1 MEQPA
6 GYIDANEN
14 DQKKILTAPQV
25 YSMPEH
31 VHTIKPQRERSR
43 DFRISETQNDQKLK
57 IDKIN
62 WIFMYFLKNGQQR

>member
-25 YSMPEH
+25 YSIPER
-31 VHTIKPQRERSR
+31 VATIKPQRKRSDDFKTSERQH
-43 DFRISETQNDQKLK
+43 E
-57 IDKIN
+57 
-62 WIFMYFLKNGQQR
+62 